1 MSVTGSW
8 QSPSGAG
15 WSVIAHGGAGEVP
28 NERRDSHAEG
38 CRAAA
43 EAAGEVLRKGG
54 SSLDAVERAVCVLE
68 DDPRYNAGTGA
79 CLTAEG
85 HLELDAA
92 IMEGRELRA
101 GGVCALGPFKN
112 PIAIARRVLE
122 DGQHVLYAG
131 AGAAAFARRAG
142 FVDADEPSMIT
153 ERAREKWAALQGGTP
168 ASWAGGTVGAVAR
181 DATGNVAAATS
192 TGGMV
197 GKRSGRVGDTP
208 ILGAGTYA
216 DASAGA
222 ASATG
227 HGEGILRVTLTARAV
242 ATLAAG
248 VEPERAACEALD
260 WLEQRVHTTA
270 GIILVDRHGRVGW
283 ARSTRTMSYAAL
295 WEGGTCL
302 CGT

>member
-1 MSVTGSW
+1 MSVTSSW
-8 QSPSGAG
+8 QSPSRAG
-15 WSVIAHGGAGEVP
+15 WSVIVHGGAGDVP
-28 NERRDSHAEG
+28 DARRDSHAEG

-43 EAAGEVLRKGG
+43 EAGAEVLCSGG
-54 SSLDAVERAVCVLE
+54 SALDAVERAVRMLE

-92 IMEGRELRA
+92 IMEGRALRA
-101 GGVCALGPFKN
+101 GGVCALGPFNN

-142 FVDADEPSMIT
+142 FVEADEQSMIT
-153 ERAREKWAALQGGTP
+153 ERARERWAAGQGGTP

-181 DATGNVAAATS
+181 DVTGNVAAATS

-197 GKRSGRVGDTP
+197 GKRAGRVGDSP

-242 ATLAAG
+242 AALGAG
-248 VEPERAACEALD
+248 AEPERSARAALD
-260 WLEQRVHTTA
+260 WLEQRVQTSA
-270 GIILVDRHGRVGW
+270 GIIVVDRHGRVGF

-295 WEGGTCL
+295 WEGSTSV